1 MSYFVSFIDQGFMY
15 YKFVCLQFA
24 DNNTKDPGRSDTLSF
39 NYHCPHIDDD
49 DSDHYCHQLQDLD
62 IQFRYVFK
70 GKRPLFE
77 V

>member
-1 MSYFVSFIDQGFMY
+1 MSYFVSFIDQDFVY

-24 DNNTKDPGRSDTLSF
+24 DNITKDPGRSHTLNF
-39 NYHCPHIDDD
+39 NYHCHHIDDD
-49 DSDHYCHQLQDLD
+49 DNDHYCHQLQALNF
-62 IQFRYVFK
+62 QCCYVFK